1 MLQKL
6 ETWALQFGGKAFD
19 FLIRA
24 AGAILIFW
32 LVGKILRKFCSFL
45 ERRMAKHN
53 VDASIRSFVC
63 SLIRY
68 GILSLTLVEIIIQLH
83 IVEATSIA
91 ALLASAGVGISLAMQ
106 GTLAN
111 FAGGLL
117 LLVVRPFRA
126 GDYIQVPAVSAEGTV
141 RKIEMYY
148 TTLETVYHEIVMI
161 PNSTLTNNRVTN
173 VTALGR
179 RKIEIRVGVSYAA
192 DVEKA
197 RQEILRILDQDE
209 RIEKE
214 ERKVFVAE
222 LGENAVILG
231 VWCFVK
237 ASDYLP
243 VKWALNE
250 EIHAGFAGEGIE
262 IPYNQLVVH
271 MAEKPEKA

>member
-6 ETWALQFGGKAFD
+6 ETWALKFGGEAFD

-32 LVGKILRKFCSFL
+32 IVGKILRKFCSFL

-68 GILSLTLVEIIIQLH
+68 GILSLTLVEIIIQLR

-117 LLVVRPFRA
+117 LLVVRPFRS

-179 RKIEIRVGVSYAA
+179 RKIEIRVGISYSA
-192 DVEKA
+192 DVEA
-197 RQEILRILDQDE
+197 VRAVIERILDADS
-209 RIEKE
+209 RIEKGG
-214 ERKVFVAE
+214 RKVFVAE
-222 LGENAVILG
+222 LGESAVILG
-231 VWCFVK
+231 IWCFVN
-237 ASDYLP
+237 ASEYLP

-250 EIHAGFAGEGIE
+250 SIHSGFAKEGIE
-262 IPYNQLVVH
+262 IPYRQVVLH
-271 MAEKPEKA
+271 MAEKTETA